1 MSVMSQVLQL
11 KLQGALADV
20 PADVL
25 KAAVDVCKR
34 IGADTEI
41 MPGVPSLEVLAA
53 AAGILSERER
63 LAGNG

>member
-1 MSVMSQVLQL
+1 MTVTSQVLQM
-11 KLQGALADV
+11 KLQGALADI

-25 KAAVDVCKR
+25 KQAVEVCKV

-41 MPGVPSLEVLAA
+41 MPNVPSLEVLCA

-63 LAGNG
+63 NG